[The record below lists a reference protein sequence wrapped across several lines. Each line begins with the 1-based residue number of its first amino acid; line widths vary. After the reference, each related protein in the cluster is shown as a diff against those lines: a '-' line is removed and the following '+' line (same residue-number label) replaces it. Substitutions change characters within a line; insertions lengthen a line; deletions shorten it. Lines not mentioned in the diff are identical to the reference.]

1 MRMPCTSPKTR
12 PTESPDYNAPG
23 LPGEARA
30 DAATPSPAH
39 RRAFSVL
46 AFAMNRFIVDH
57 VLRSA
62 RQFDNDVETMILFG
76 LLAHLNVAH
85 LMPPDSRPSQ
95 VLSEQGRVPD
105 AQPQL
110 LPVRVRDLTL
120 ISGRPRETVRRKL
133 GALLAQ
139 GRVLRVDDGYVCNV
153 ASIDPQ
159 MQVLA
164 LDGVTRFLATAQLI
178 QDALSE
184 AERVLASAPAG
195 LAQRPVKG

>member
-1 MRMPCTSPKTR
+1 
-12 PTESPDYNAPG
+12 
-23 LPGEARA
+23 
-30 DAATPSPAH
+30 
-39 RRAFSVL
+39 VL

-62 RQFDNDVETMILFG
+62 RQFDNDVETMTLFG

-85 LMPPDSRPSQ
+85 LMPPGSRPSQ

-178 QDALSE
+178 QDALSD